1 LYQNNPFKN
10 IINMNLNEKITEAL
24 KEAMKNKDEAR
35 KRTIRA
41 IKSQILLMQTD
52 GSGQEI
58 TSEREMKM
66 LQTMLKQRED
76 SMSTY
81 LTGGRN
87 DLADIER
94 EEIDIIR
101 EFLPKQLD
109 EAELETILKNIIAEL
124 GAQGAK
130 DMGKVMAE
138 ANKRLVGQADGKTIS
153 AKVKTLLG

>member
-1 LYQNNPFKN
+1 
-10 IINMNLNEKITEAL
+10 MSLNDKITEAL

-58 TSEREMKM
+58 TADREMKM

-81 LTGGRN
+81 LNGGRN
-87 DLADIER
+87 DLAAIEK

-109 EAELETILKNIIAEL
+109 EAELETILNNIISEL

-153 AKVKTLLG
+153 TKVKSLLS

>member
-1 LYQNNPFKN
+1 
-10 IINMNLNEKITEAL
+10 MSLNDQITEAL

-58 TSEREMKM
+58 TADREMKM

-81 LTGGRN
+81 LNGGRN
-87 DLADIER
+87 DLAAIEK

-109 EAELETILKNIIAEL
+109 EAELETILSNIITEL

-130 DMGKVMAE
+130 DMGRVMAE

-153 AKVKTLLG
+153 TKVKSLLS